1 MIESFEDNN
10 TENIDSSVTMRIT
23 GMWRF

>member
-10 TENIDSSVTMRIT
+10 TENIDSSVTPRLT
-23 GMWRF
+23 AKWAF